1 MPDVNMPKLSD
12 TMEEGTVLEWKQED
26 GAEVHRGDVL
36 AEIESDKASFD
47 IEAEADGVLKI
58 VVEQGTPAAVG
69 ALIARIGA
77 AGEAEAPAQPEPEQP
92 KAEQE
97 APTPKTAEPQPGPER
112 REAAPAVTAPAAEES
127 APLNGLKASPLARR
141 LARERGVD
149 LSTIRGTGPDGRI
162 VKEDVL
168 NAQPASA
175 TAAPAPAPASAPA
188 APRPAP
194 AACDGGGQDVEVLRP
209 SRMQTTIAKRMV
221 ESKQQVPHF
230 YITVEARV
238 DDADRLR
245 KQVKETVKGA
255 ERVTLTDF
263 LIRAS
268 AIALKRHP
276 YANASWIDD
285 HIEQKHFVNIGL
297 AVPPA
302 EGMGLLVPVIHDCD
316 RKDLIQIAIDRA
328 QVIERARSGRPS
340 EGDLSGGTFSISN
353 LGMYGV
359 DEFNAIINPPEAGIL
374 AVGAMK
380 EVPLVENGQIGIGKV
395 MRMTLSVDHRVLY
408 GAPAA
413 NFAGEI
419 KHLLENPAVLLL
431 PPDAV

>member
-12 TMEEGTVLEWKQED
+12 TMEEGTVLEWKQKD
-26 GAEVHRGDVL
+26 GAEVRRGDVL

-47 IEAEADGVLKI
+47 IEAEADGFLKI

-92 KAEQE
+92 KAAQE
-97 APTPKTAEPQPGPER
+97 APAPKVEPRPEPTPER
-112 REAAPAVTAPAAEES
+112 REAPQTATAPAAEET
-127 APLNGLKASPLARR
+127 APLNGVKASPLAKR

-149 LSTIRGTGPDGRI
+149 LASIKGTGPDGRI

-168 NAQPASA
+168 NADSASA
-175 TAAPAPAPASAPA
+175 PAAAPAPAPAVPTAAPA

-194 AACDGGGQDVEVLRP
+194 VAGNGGGQDVEVIRP
-209 SRMQTTIAKRMV
+209 SRMQTTIAKRMI

-245 KQVKETVKGA
+245 RQVKETVKGA

-276 YANASWIDD
+276 YANASWVDD

-297 AVPPA
+297 AVPPS

-374 AVGAMK
+374 A
-380 EVPLVENGQIGIGKV
+380 
-395 MRMTLSVDHRVLY
+395 
-408 GAPAA
+408 
-413 NFAGEI
+413 
-419 KHLLENPAVLLL
+419 
-431 PPDAV
+431 